1 MKRLQRRAGVS
12 TFLFLTLAGCSGDG
26 ITGQADLSDTPARE
40 FQSPN
45 VERPW
50 TGSCNVVAEFMS
62 ETALRIT
69 GYCQLAH
76 IGRASVLALQ
86 TIVPGA
92 SGIAYTNTTVY
103 TAANGDELH
112 TTNVGVA
119 TPSAQGLSLNGIE
132 SAAGGTGR
140 FANAS
145 GSATLSGAVRF
156 TSATTTIGSYSL
168 VGRLTF

>member
-1 MKRLQRRAGVS
+1 MKRLQTLVSVS
-12 TFLFLTLAGCSGDG
+12 TFLSLTLVGCSVDR
-26 ITGQADLSDTPARE
+26 IADTANPSGASAPE
-40 FQSPN
+40 SQSLN

-50 TGSCNVVAEFMS
+50 TGSCNVVAEFTS
-62 ETALRIT
+62 ETTLRIT
-69 GYCQLAH
+69 GDCQLAH

-103 TAANGDELH
+103 TASNGDELH

-119 TPSAQGLSLNGIE
+119 TPSTQGLSLNGIE
-132 SAAGGTGR
+132 TAAGGTGR
-140 FANAS
+140 FENAS
-145 GSATLSGAVRF
+145 GSATLSGAIRF

-168 VGRLTF
+168 DGRLTF